1 MPAIFIVDD
10 DTDILVSLE
19 SFFKKKNFGVK
30 TFSNG
35 HYLMDAIRQDKPEL
49 ILLDINLH
57 GEDGRSICYDIK
69 MSISNA
75 VKVLLISAD
84 PIALL
89 GYEHSYADG
98 IINKPFAFADLERK
112 CNNLLPHKRTWLD

>member
-1 MPAIFIVDD
+1 MPAVFIVDD
-10 DTDILVSLE
+10 DTDMLTSLE

-35 HYLMDAIRQDKPEL
+35 HYLLDAIRQDKPEL
-49 ILLDINLH
+49 ILLDINLVN
-57 GEDGRSICYDIK
+57 EDGRSICYDIK
-69 MSISNA
+69 TSASTD

-89 GYEHSYADG
+89 NYEYSYADG
-98 IINKPFAFADLERK
+98 IVNKPFAFAELERK
-112 CNNLLPHKRTWLD
+112 CDNLLIRKRTWLD

>member
-10 DTDILVSLE
+10 DKDILVSLE
-19 SFFKKKNFGVK
+19 SFFRKKNFGVK
-30 TFSNG
+30 TFSDG

-49 ILLDINLH
+49 VLLDINLTN
-57 GEDGRSICYDIK
+57 EDGRSICYDIK
-69 MSISNA
+69 TSTSGD

-89 GYEHSYADG
+89 NYEYSYADG
-98 IINKPFAFADLERK
+98 IVNKPFAFAELERK
-112 CNNLLPHKRTWLD
+112 CNNLLINKRSWLD